1 MGGFLVGR
9 IFSPQPG
16 QARPLMVM
24 TSGLIGLAIGAMVL
38 WTFKRSERARHDD
51 VEQAAQ
57 SVGAGIPGLAALPAA
72 EELDPAATSRA
83 DVSARNYGGYLRTNV
98 ADLEGRYVCFRPA
111 FTAPGV
117 ISAYLVDVRWDD
129 AASCL
134 TFEETD
140 RADAGHTQR
149 GRVYIPDGRSSAW

>member
-16 QARPLMVM
+16 QARPLMVK

-72 EELDPAATSRA
+72 EE
-83 DVSARNYGGYLRTNV
+83 
-98 ADLEGRYVCFRPA
+98 
-111 FTAPGV
+111 
-117 ISAYLVDVRWDD
+117 
-129 AASCL
+129 
-134 TFEETD
+134 
-140 RADAGHTQR
+140 R
-149 GRVYIPDGRSSAW
+149 GRALGRRRVVPHVRGERSRRCRPHATGPGLYPGRPFISLVTVEGGRSVSSRCLAQSRENPRVA